1 MNEHSAFDHKRDDR
15 LGDVL
20 RAALSVPG
28 EDVFIRRVL
37 VRVTE
42 PLTWWEVL
50 GGWARPGLA
59 AALLLVAAAGFWL
72 GRTVRAGEPTV
83 ALEEMLNASAGNG
96 TMTALLSSARP
107 PNVDVL
113 FAATNGNE

>member
-1 MNEHSAFDHKRDDR
+1 MNEHSAFDHERDER

-20 RAALSVPG
+20 RAALNVPG

-37 VRVTE
+37 VRITE

-59 AALLLVAAAGFWL
+59 AALVLAAAAGFWL
-72 GRTVRAGEPTV
+72 GRTVPTGEPTV
-83 ALEEMLNASAGNG
+83 ALEEILYASAGNG

-107 PNVDVL
+107 PDVDVL
-113 FAATNGNE
+113 FAATNGSE

>member
-1 MNEHSAFDHKRDDR
+1 MNEYSTLDHERDER
-15 LGDVL
+15 LGDML
-20 RAALSVPG
+20 RAVLSVPG

-37 VRVTE
+37 VRITE

-59 AALLLVAAAGFWL
+59 AALLLAAAAGFWL
-72 GRTVRAGEPTV
+72 GRTVPTGESTIV
-83 ALEEMLNASAGNG
+83 LEEMLYASGGNG

-113 FAATNGNE
+113 FAATNGTE